1 MKPETVEGNRPI
13 MTVPL
18 LGDLHK
24 SLMYFDINQ
33 IEKINKRVNICA
45 KYLFYTP

>member
-1 MKPETVEGNRPI
+1 MTEIVYGNSPI

-18 LGDLHK
+18 LEDLHK
-24 SLMYFDINQ
+24 SVMYFDINQ

>member
-1 MKPETVEGNRPI
+1 MTTEIVYGNRPV

-18 LGDLHK
+18 FEDLHK
-24 SLMYFDINQ
+24 SLMYFDINHV
-33 IEKINKRVNICA
+33 EKINKRVNICA